1 MPVPAEYLIE
11 ASKLFPGGG
20 EDPLSDCTVHVRDGV
35 IAGVNASA
43 GLENLP
49 RIRCS
54 VLAPGF
60 IDIQINGAGDR
71 QFNDAPDTTT
81 LERMVAGA
89 AKGGTAHL
97 LATYITA
104 PGSGYR
110 QAMVAVERATKEKL
124 PGLLGLHL
132 EGPFINPGR
141 PGIHPAEAIRPL
153 SDEDL
158 DILLGA
164 GHYPRLIT
172 LAPEECAPGII
183 ERLVRA
189 GWRVFLGHSLAS
201 HELIQSRMAEGLS
214 GATHLFN
221 AMPPLAGREPGPVG
235 AVLDGSLP
243 FAGLI
248 ADGIHVHPANL
259 ALAYACAGPDRLCL
273 VSDAMLTLGGT
284 ATEFSIG
291 DKRIHL
297 REGRLVDDQGTL
309 GGAHLA
315 MDEAVRNMIRMTD
328 ARPQDALAMASTTPA
343 RALGLE
349 DELGF
354 IRPGHRASFTICDA
368 DLKAS
373 ATISDGVLLHYQTD
387 SSQEDQWAV
396 FS

>member
-1 MPVPAEYLIE
+1 MPATAEYVLE
-11 ASKLFPGGG
+11 ASTIYPGGG
-20 EDPLSDCTVHVRDGV
+20 EAPLSNCTVHVRDGL
-35 IAGVNASA
+35 IAGIGASA
-43 GLENLP
+43 GSQNLP

-60 IDIQINGAGDR
+60 IDIQINGAGDG
-71 QFNDAPDTTT
+71 QFNDAPDTAT
-81 LERMVAGA
+81 LKRMVQGA

-104 PGSGYR
+104 PGFGYR
-110 QAMVAVERATKEKL
+110 QAMEAVERAREGRL

-132 EGPFINPGR
+132 EGPFISPRR
-141 PGIHPAEAIRPL
+141 PGIHPAKAIRPL
-153 SDEDL
+153 GDRDF
-158 DILLGA
+158 DILLGS
-164 GHYPRLIT
+164 GDHPRLIT
-172 LAPEECAPGII
+172 LAPEECAPGAI
-183 ERLVRA
+183 ERLASA

-201 HELIQSRMAEGLS
+201 YELIQSRIAEGLS

-259 ALAYACAGPDRLCL
+259 ALAYSCAGPDRLCL

-291 DKRIHL
+291 DKRVHL
-297 REGRLVDDQGTL
+297 RDGRLVDDQGTL
-309 GGAHLA
+309 GGANLA
-315 MDEAVRNMIRMTD
+315 MDEAVRNMIRLTS

-343 RALGLE
+343 KALGLE
-349 DELGF
+349 NELGY
-354 IRPGHRASFTICDA
+354 IRPGHRASFTICDT

-373 ATISDGVLLHYQTD
+373 ATISDGVLLHREFD
-387 SSQEDQWAV
+387 SRRDEQWAILD
-396 FS
+396 